1 MIFRQDTYVKAVI
14 ISALQSA
21 QLTASGKETM
31 HQADLIQ
38 LVILI
43 VLIVLSGYFSSSETA
58 LSSVNRITLKSMA
71 DGGDRRAALTLKI
84 LDDYSKMLSAIL
96 IGNNVVN
103 LSASALATSLIIRIF
118 GESMVSAGT
127 AALTILIILFG
138 EITPKNSA
146 KTNALQISMRNA
158 PVIQLLMTVMTPV
171 IFVVDHLSC
180 WIMKLTG
187 TDPNAKQ
194 KLTESELKTYVEVG
208 QEDGAIEGREKKIIY
223 NVFDFGDAVA
233 KDIMVPRIDM
243 SCVPDDATYN
253 DVMSVFRMEMFTR
266 IPVYEKNAPDKIIGH
281 LNIKD
286 FVSLSD
292 PSRFNLRRMLHSS
305 YFTYEYKRTADL
317 LKEMQ
322 QHSFGVAFVLD
333 EYGNTVGMITLED
346 LVEEIVGDIRDEY
359 DEDEKSQL
367 RKYDDKTY
375 LADGSMKLIDLND
388 ALGCNFSSEDYD
400 SIGGLII
407 EKLERIPQ
415 DGESVTL
422 EDGTILQAKGIRR
435 NRIMKVLLRFHEV
448 PGTEETGADAE
459 SGEQEH

>member
-1 MIFRQDTYVKAVI
+1 MQNSDIFQLI
-14 ISALQSA
+14 I
-21 QLTASGKETM
+21 
-31 HQADLIQ
+31 

-43 VLIVLSGYFSSSETA
+43 LLSGYFSSAETA
-58 LSSVNRITLKSMA
+58 LNSVNHITLKSLA
-71 DGGDRRAALTLKI
+71 DEGDKRAELTLRI
-84 LDDYSKMLSAIL
+84 LDQYSKMLSAIL

-103 LSASALATSLIIRIF
+103 LSASALATSLIIRTL
-118 GESMVSAGT
+118 GENMVSLGT
-127 AALTILIILFG
+127 AILTVLIILFG

-146 KTNALQISMRNA
+146 KTNALPISMKVA
-158 PVIQLLMTVMTPV
+158 PVIQVLMVVMTPV
-171 IFVVDHLSC
+171 IFIVDKLSG
-180 WIMKLTG
+180 LLLRLSG

-243 SCVPDDATYN
+243 SCVSDDASYE
-253 DVMSVFRMEMFTR
+253 DVMAVFRMEMFTR
-266 IPVYEKNAPDKIIGH
+266 LPVYEHDNPDKIIGH

-286 FVSLSD
+286 FVGLSD
-292 PSRFNLRRMLHSS
+292 PSRFNLRRMLHAS
-305 YFTYEYKRTADL
+305 YFTYEYKRTSDL

-359 DEDEKSQL
+359 DDDEKSQL
-367 RKYDDKTY
+367 RQYDDVTY

-388 ALGCNFSSEDYD
+388 ALGTDFDSEDYD

-407 EKLERIPQ
+407 EQLDRIPQ
-415 DGESVTL
+415 DGETVTL
-422 EDGTILQAKGIRR
+422 EDGTVLQAKGIRR
-435 NRIMKVLLRFHEV
+435 NRIMKVLIRFRQA
-448 PGTEETGADAE
+448 PGSSPETSNE
-459 SGEQEH
+459 SRESV

>member
-1 MIFRQDTYVKAVI
+1 MQN
-14 ISALQSA
+14 S
-21 QLTASGKETM
+21 
-31 HQADLIQ
+31 DLIQ
-38 LVILI
+38 LLILVILI
-43 VLIVLSGYFSSSETA
+43 LLSGYFSSAETA
-58 LSSVNRITLKSMA
+58 LSTVNRITLKSLA
-71 DGGDRRAALTLKI
+71 DSGDIRAAKTLEI
-84 LDDYSKMLSAIL
+84 LDQYSKMLSAIL

-103 LSASALATSLIIRIF
+103 LSSSALATSLIIRTL
-118 GESMVSAGT
+118 GENMVSLGT
-127 AALTILIILFG
+127 AILTILIILFG

-146 KTNALQISMRNA
+146 KTNALEISMKAA
-158 PVIQLLMTVMTPV
+158 PVISVLMLVMTPV
-171 IFVVDHLSC
+171 IFVVDKLSGL
-180 WIMKLTG
+180 IMKLTG
-187 TDPNAKQ
+187 TNPNAKQ

-243 SCVPDDATYN
+243 SCVPEDATY
-253 DVMSVFRMEMFTR
+253 DDIMSVFRLEMFTR
-266 IPVYEKNAPDKIIGH
+266 LPVYAKDNPDKIIGH

-286 FVSLSD
+286 FVGLSD
-292 PSRFNLRRMLHSS
+292 PSRFQLRRMLHSS

-367 RKYDDKTY
+367 RQYDDVTY

-388 ALGCNFSSEDYD
+388 ALGCEFASDDYD

-422 EDGTILQAKGIRR
+422 EDGTVLQAKGIRR
-435 NRIMKVLLRFHEV
+435 NRIMKVLIRFKAAPNLPKDE
-448 PGTEETGADAE
+448 PENA
-459 SGEQEH
+459 GENT

>member
-1 MIFRQDTYVKAVI
+1 
-14 ISALQSA
+14 
-21 QLTASGKETM
+21 M

-38 LVILI
+38 LIVLI
-43 VLIVLSGYFSSSETA
+43 VLIILSGYFSSSETA
-58 LSSVNRITLKSMA
+58 LNSVNRITLKSMA
-71 DGGDRRAALTLKI
+71 DGGDKRAALTLKI
-84 LDDYSKMLSAIL
+84 LNDYSKMLSAIL

-103 LSASALATSLIIRIF
+103 LSASALATSLIIRLF
-118 GESMVSAGT
+118 GEGMVSVGT
-127 AALTILIILFG
+127 AVLTILIILFG
-138 EITPKNSA
+138 EITPKNAA
-146 KTNALQISMRNA
+146 KTNALQISMKNA
-158 PVIQLLMTVMTPV
+158 PVIQFLMVVLTPV
-171 IFVVDHLSC
+171 IFVVDHLSF
-180 WIMKLTG
+180 WLMKLTG

-243 SCVPDDATYN
+243 SCVPDDASYS
-253 DVMSVFRMEMFTR
+253 DVMAVFRMEMFTR
-266 IPVYEKNAPDKIIGH
+266 IPVYEKDNPDKIIGH

-286 FVSLSD
+286 FVGLSD
-292 PSRFNLRRMLHSS
+292 PSRFHLRRMLHSS
-305 YFTYEYKRTADL
+305 YFTYEYKKTADL

-359 DEDEKSQL
+359 DEDEKSLL

-388 ALGCNFSSEDYD
+388 ALGCDFSSEDYD

-422 EDGTILQAKGIRR
+422 DDGTILQAKGIRR
-435 NRIMKVLLRFHEV
+435 NRIMKVLIRFREI
-448 PGTEETGADAE
+448 PGAEKENKENSGSKEENG
-459 SGEQEH
+459 

>member
-1 MIFRQDTYVKAVI
+1 
-14 ISALQSA
+14 
-21 QLTASGKETM
+21 M

-58 LSSVNRITLKSMA
+58 LNSVNRITLKSMA
-71 DGGDRRAALTLKI
+71 DGGNRRAALTLEI

-127 AALTILIILFG
+127 AVLTILIILFG

-158 PVIQLLMTVMTPV
+158 PVIRLLMTVMTPI

-223 NVFDFGDAVA
+223 NVFDF
-233 KDIMVPRIDM
+233 
-243 SCVPDDATYN
+243 SC
-253 DVMSVFRMEMFTR
+253 
-266 IPVYEKNAPDKIIGH
+266 
-281 LNIKD
+281 
-286 FVSLSD
+286 
-292 PSRFNLRRMLHSS
+292 
-305 YFTYEYKRTADL
+305 
-317 LKEMQ
+317 
-322 QHSFGVAFVLD
+322 
-333 EYGNTVGMITLED
+333 
-346 LVEEIVGDIRDEY
+346 
-359 DEDEKSQL
+359 
-367 RKYDDKTY
+367 
-375 LADGSMKLIDLND
+375 
-388 ALGCNFSSEDYD
+388 
-400 SIGGLII
+400 
-407 EKLERIPQ
+407 
-415 DGESVTL
+415 
-422 EDGTILQAKGIRR
+422 
-435 NRIMKVLLRFHEV
+435 
-448 PGTEETGADAE
+448 
-459 SGEQEH
+459 

>member
-1 MIFRQDTYVKAVI
+1 MQ
-14 ISALQSA
+14 
-21 QLTASGKETM
+21 
-31 HQADLIQ
+31 QADLLQ
-38 LVILI
+38 LI
-43 VLIVLSGYFSSSETA
+43 VLVVLILLSGFFSSSETA
-58 LSSVNRITLKSMA
+58 LSSVNRITLKSLA
-71 DGGDRRAALTLKI
+71 DEGDERARKTLRL
-84 LDDYSKMLSAIL
+84 LDNYSKMLSAIL

-103 LSASALATSLIIRIF
+103 LSASALATSLIIRVF
-118 GESMVSAGT
+118 GANMVSLGT
-127 AALTILIILFG
+127 TVLTILIILFG

-146 KTNALQISMRNA
+146 KTKALEISLRNT
-158 PVIQLLMTVMTPV
+158 PVIQFLTTVMTPV
-171 IFVVDHLSC
+171 IFVVDALAGLLLRLS
-180 WIMKLTG
+180 G
-187 TDPNAKQ
+187 TDPNVKQ

-243 SCVPDDATYN
+243 CCAPEDATY
-253 DVMSVFRMEMFTR
+253 DQVMSLFRLEMFTR
-266 IPVYEKNAPDKIIGH
+266 IPVYQKDNPDRIIGH

-286 FVSLSD
+286 FVGLPD
-292 PSRFNLRRMLHSS
+292 PSKFNLRRMLHASH
-305 YFTYEYKRTADL
+305 FTYEYKRTADL

-359 DEDEKSQL
+359 DEDEKSLL
-367 RKYDDKTY
+367 RQYDEKTY

-388 ALGCNFSSEDYD
+388 ALGTEFASEDYD

-407 EKLERIPQ
+407 ERLERIPQ
-415 DGESVTL
+415 DGETVTL

-435 NRIMKVLLRFHEV
+435 NRIMKVLIRFHEV
-448 PGTEETGADAE
+448 PRREQEEDKDAADA
-459 SGEQEH
+459 

>member
-1 MIFRQDTYVKAVI
+1 
-14 ISALQSA
+14 
-21 QLTASGKETM
+21 
-31 HQADLIQ
+31 
-38 LVILI
+38 
-43 VLIVLSGYFSSSETA
+43 
-58 LSSVNRITLKSMA
+58 
-71 DGGDRRAALTLKI
+71 
-84 LDDYSKMLSAIL
+84 
-96 IGNNVVN
+96 
-103 LSASALATSLIIRIF
+103 
-118 GESMVSAGT
+118 
-127 AALTILIILFG
+127 
-138 EITPKNSA
+138 
-146 KTNALQISMRNA
+146 
-158 PVIQLLMTVMTPV
+158 
-171 IFVVDHLSC
+171 
-180 WIMKLTG
+180 
-187 TDPNAKQ
+187 
-194 KLTESELKTYVEVG
+194 
-208 QEDGAIEGREKKIIY
+208 
-223 NVFDFGDAVA
+223 
-233 KDIMVPRIDM
+233 MVPRIDM
-243 SCVPDDATYN
+243 SCVPDDASYN

-292 PSRFNLRRMLHSS
+292 PSRFNLRRMLRSS
-305 YFTYEYKRTADL
+305 YFTYEYKKTADL

-388 ALGCNFSSEDYD
+388 ALGCSFSSEDYD

-448 PGTEETGADAE
+448 PEREETDADAG
-459 SGEQEH
+459 SSEQEQH

>member
-1 MIFRQDTYVKAVI
+1 
-14 ISALQSA
+14 
-21 QLTASGKETM
+21 M

-38 LVILI
+38 LIVLI

-58 LSSVNRITLKSMA
+58 LNSVNRITLKSMA
-71 DGGDRRAALTLKI
+71 DSGDKHAALTLKI

-103 LSASALATSLIIRIF
+103 LSASALATSLIIRVF
-118 GESMVSAGT
+118 GESMVSVGT
-127 AALTILIILFG
+127 AVLTILIILFG
-138 EITPKNSA
+138 EITPKNAA
-146 KTNALQISMRNA
+146 KTNALQISMKNA
-158 PVIQLLMTVMTPV
+158 PVIQFLMVVLTPV
-171 IFVVDHLSC
+171 IFVVDHLSF
-180 WIMKLTG
+180 WLMKLTG

-243 SCVPDDATYN
+243 SCVPDDAGYS
-253 DVMSVFRMEMFTR
+253 DVMAVFRMEMFTR
-266 IPVYEKNAPDKIIGH
+266 IPVYEKDNPDKIIGH

-286 FVSLSD
+286 FVGLSD

-305 YFTYEYKRTADL
+305 YFTYEYKKTADL

-359 DEDEKSQL
+359 DEDEKSLL

-388 ALGCNFSSEDYD
+388 ALGCDFSSEDYD

-422 EDGTILQAKGIRR
+422 DDGTILQAKGIRR
-435 NRIMKVLLRFHEV
+435 NRIMKVLIRFREV
-448 PGTEETGADAE
+448 PGAEKKNKEASDGKEEN
-459 SGEQEH
+459 

>member
-1 MIFRQDTYVKAVI
+1 MQQTD
-14 ISALQSA
+14 LL
-21 QLTASGKETM
+21 QLT
-31 HQADLIQ
+31 
-38 LVILI
+38 ILI
-43 VLIVLSGYFSSSETA
+43 VLILLSGFFSSSETA
-58 LSSVNRITLKSMA
+58 LSSVSRISLKALADEGDERAKKTLS
-71 DGGDRRAALTLKI
+71 LLNS
-84 LDDYSKMLSAIL
+84 YSKMLSAIL

-103 LSASALATSLIIRIF
+103 LSASALATSLIIRVF
-118 GESMVSAGT
+118 GENMVSLGT

-146 KTNALQISMRNA
+146 KTKALEISLRNT
-158 PVIQLLMTVMTPV
+158 PIIQFLTTVLTP
-171 IFVVDHLSC
+171 IILVVDMLSG
-180 WIMKLTG
+180 ILLRLSG

-243 SCVPDDATYN
+243 CCLPDDATY
-253 DVMSVFRMEMFTR
+253 DQIMSLFRMEMFTR
-266 IPVYEKNAPDKIIGH
+266 FPVYEKDSPDHIIGH

-286 FVSLSD
+286 FVGLTD
-292 PSRFNLRRMLHSS
+292 PAQFNLHRMLHSS
-305 YFTYEYKRTADL
+305 LFTYEYKRTADL

-346 LVEEIVGDIRDEY
+346 LVEEIVGEIRDEY
-359 DEDEKSQL
+359 DEDEKSLL
-367 RKYDDKTY
+367 RQYDEKTY

-388 ALGCNFSSEDYD
+388 SLGTEFSSDDYD

-407 EKLERIPQ
+407 ERLERIPQ
-415 DGESVTL
+415 DGETVTL

-435 NRIMKVLLRFHEV
+435 NRIMKVLVRFRDV
-448 PGTEETGADAE
+448 PRK
-459 SGEQEH
+459 EQEKDEAASGL

>member
-1 MIFRQDTYVKAVI
+1 MQ
-14 ISALQSA
+14 
-21 QLTASGKETM
+21 
-31 HQADLIQ
+31 QADILQLI
-38 LVILI
+38 ILI
-43 VLIVLSGYFSSSETA
+43 ILIALSGYFSSSETA
-58 LSSVNRITLKSMA
+58 LSSVSRITLKSMA
-71 DGGDRRAALTLKI
+71 DEGDDGAKRTLSI
-84 LDDYSKMLSAIL
+84 LDNYSKMLSAIL
-96 IGNNVVN
+96 ICNNVVN
-103 LSASALATSLIIRIF
+103 LSASALATSLIIRTL
-118 GESMVSAGT
+118 GENMVSLGT

-146 KTNALQISMRNA
+146 KTNALKISIKNA
-158 PVIQLLMTVMTPV
+158 PVIQLLMTVLTPV
-171 IFVVDHLSC
+171 ILIVDALSG
-180 WIMKLTG
+180 ILLRLSG

-223 NVFDFGDAVA
+223 NLFDFGDAVA

-243 SCVPDDATYN
+243 SCVPDDATY
-253 DVMSVFRMEMFTR
+253 DEIMTLFRMEMFTR
-266 IPVYEKNAPDKIIGH
+266 LPVYEKDYPDHIIGH

-286 FVSLSD
+286 FVGLTD
-292 PSRFNLRRMLHSS
+292 PSKFNLRRMLHSS

-317 LKEMQ
+317 LKELQ

-359 DEDEKSQL
+359 DEDEKSLL
-367 RKYDDKTY
+367 RQYDEKTY

-388 ALGCNFSSEDYD
+388 ALGTEFASEDYD

-407 EKLERIPQ
+407 ERLERIPQ
-415 DGESVTL
+415 DGETVTL

-435 NRIMKVLLRFHEV
+435 NRIMKVLLRFKEI
-448 PGTEETGADAE
+448 PKRESEDEEASDPALR
-459 SGEQEH
+459 

>member
-1 MIFRQDTYVKAVI
+1 
-14 ISALQSA
+14 
-21 QLTASGKETM
+21 M

-38 LVILI
+38 LIVLI
-43 VLIVLSGYFSSSETA
+43 VLIILSGYFSSSETA

-71 DGGDRRAALTLKI
+71 DGGNGRAALTLKI
-84 LDDYSKMLSAIL
+84 LDNYSKMLSAIL

-103 LSASALATSLIIRIF
+103 LSASALATSLIIRLF
-118 GESMVSAGT
+118 GESMVSVGT
-127 AALTILIILFG
+127 AVLTILIILFG
-138 EITPKNSA
+138 EITPKNAA
-146 KTNALQISMRNA
+146 KTNALQISMKNA
-158 PVIQLLMTVMTPV
+158 PAIQFLMVVLTPV
-171 IFVVDHLSC
+171 IFVVDHLSF
-180 WIMKLTG
+180 WLMKLTG
-187 TDPNAKQ
+187 TDPHAKQ

-243 SCVPDDATYN
+243 SCVPDDASYS
-253 DVMSVFRMEMFTR
+253 DVMAVFRMEMFTR
-266 IPVYEKNAPDKIIGH
+266 IPVYEKDNPDKIIGH
-281 LNIKD
+281 LNVKD
-286 FVSLSD
+286 FVGLSD
-292 PSRFNLRRMLHSS
+292 PSRFHLRRMLHSS
-305 YFTYEYKRTADL
+305 YFTYEYKKTADL

-359 DEDEKSQL
+359 DEDEKSLL

-388 ALGCNFSSEDYD
+388 ALGCDFSSEDYD
-400 SIGGLII
+400 SVGGLII

-422 EDGTILQAKGIRR
+422 DDGTILQAKGIRR
-435 NRIMKVLLRFHEV
+435 NRIMKVLIRFREV
-448 PGTEETGADAE
+448 PGTEKE
-459 SGEQEH
+459 SKESSGSKEEN

>member
-1 MIFRQDTYVKAVI
+1 
-14 ISALQSA
+14 
-21 QLTASGKETM
+21 M
-31 HQADLIQ
+31 HQADLFQ
-38 LVILI
+38 LIVLI

-58 LSSVNRITLKSMA
+58 LNSVNRITLKSMA
-71 DGGDRRAALTLKI
+71 DSGDKRAALTLQI

-118 GESMVSAGT
+118 GESMVSVGT
-127 AALTILIILFG
+127 AVLTILIILFG
-138 EITPKNSA
+138 EITPKNAA
-146 KTNALQISMRNA
+146 KTNALQISMKNA
-158 PVIQLLMTVMTPV
+158 PVIRFLMVVLTPV
-171 IFVVDHLSC
+171 IFVVDHLSF
-180 WIMKLTG
+180 WLMKLTG

-243 SCVPDDATYN
+243 SCVPDDASYS
-253 DVMSVFRMEMFTR
+253 DVMAVFRMEMFTR
-266 IPVYEKNAPDKIIGH
+266 IPVYEKDNPDKIIGH

-286 FVSLSD
+286 FVGLSD
-292 PSRFNLRRMLHSS
+292 PSRFNLHRMLHSS
-305 YFTYEYKRTADL
+305 YFTYEYKKTADL

-359 DEDEKSQL
+359 DEDEKSLL

-388 ALGCNFSSEDYD
+388 ALGCDFSSEDYD

-422 EDGTILQAKGIRR
+422 DDGTILQAKGIRR
-435 NRIMKVLLRFHEV
+435 NRIMKVLIRFREV
-448 PGTEETGADAE
+448 PGADKEKTENAE
-459 SGEQEH
+459 SAEKS

>member
-1 MIFRQDTYVKAVI
+1 
-14 ISALQSA
+14 
-21 QLTASGKETM
+21 M
-31 HQADLIQ
+31 HQSDLIQ
-38 LVILI
+38 LVVLI
-43 VLIVLSGYFSSSETA
+43 VLIILSGYFSSSETA
-58 LSSVNRITLKSMA
+58 LSSVSRITLKSMA
-71 DGGDRRAALTLKI
+71 DAGDKRAALTLKI

-103 LSASALATSLIIRIF
+103 LTASALATSLIIRMF
-118 GESMVSAGT
+118 GESMVSVGT

-138 EITPKNSA
+138 EITPKNAA
-146 KTNALQISMRNA
+146 KTNALEISMKNA
-158 PVIQLLMTVMTPV
+158 PVIRALMTVLTPV
-171 IFVVDHLSC
+171 IFVVDHLAC
-180 WIMKLTG
+180 AIMKLTG
-187 TDPNAKQ
+187 TDPNAKT

-243 SCVPDDATYN
+243 SCVPEDASYE
-253 DVMSVFRMEMFTR
+253 DVMAVFRMEMFTR
-266 IPVYEKNAPDKIIGH
+266 LPVYEKDNPDKIIGH

-286 FVSLSD
+286 FVRLPD
-292 PSRFNLRRMLHSS
+292 PSHFKLRRMLHSS
-305 YFTYEYKRTADL
+305 YFTYEYKKTADL

-359 DEDEKSQL
+359 DDDEKSLL

-388 ALGCNFSSEDYD
+388 ALGCDFASEDYD

-422 EDGTILQAKGIRR
+422 EDGTVLQAKGIRR
-435 NRIMKVLLRFHEV
+435 NRIMKVLIRFQKI
-448 PGTEETGADAE
+448 PGQKENQEENKDTADE
-459 SGEQEH
+459 T